1 MPASKG
7 VACSQRD
14 HPPARDW
21 APRSSCDPGEITC
34 PLLKSPSLA
43 HLPALYTSSQTCSQP
58 PNLLTTMQT
67 ALALAQ
73 AGASPTVLSL
83 TRSAETASSA
93 IDRLPAAITASLEE
107 STGTLKELLPE
118 IHATATETR
127 GTAESVER
135 IMKSLGDTP
144 SDDPWTPAKT
154 LSTLTEVRQVASEW
168 NSTIK
173 QLENTLSLVASNEAP
188 ALRVLSEAENQTCQ
202 TIDYAYRK
210 ALVAIAVLLVGQAA
224 VVILAAWLFKRKR
237 AL

>member
-1 MPASKG
+1 MFY
-7 VACSQRD
+7 VERVT
-14 HPPARDW
+14 R
-21 APRSSCDPGEITC
+21 
-34 PLLKSPSLA
+34 
-43 HLPALYTSSQTCSQP
+43 
-58 PNLLTTMQT
+58 LTTMQT